1 MERHAEFLEFVWSR
15 RVHLFDESSAE
26 RELTADV
33 VRQVMQDALD
43 DFRER
48 VRLAVLR
55 LLEAIDHAGRF
66 FCGQFSPIQCLAED
80 VAAYLGKISGAEVR
94 VVDQPVAGLLP
105 IFVGCA
111 PEEVKLTKAT
121 EFGDTSVVDV
131 TAQRIVLHGES
142 RRVPWTKDCPR
153 YFALGIKD
161 VSIESAKVFTA
172 STWGMHRI
180 LTPKVMAELA
190 ERGYVTLAPDYP
202 YLGENKFD
210 PYQNGYVSCTMK
222 GIWNHMR
229 AIDLLQSLT
238 EVDGQR
244 IGVIGHSLGGH
255 NSLFLAAYDE
265 RVRCVVSCCG
275 YGTNEEYVKKHKFTG
290 GEGVRYYP
298 RIKELT
304 DGDVQRMPFDLV
316 EIAATLAPRP
326 FLTVAPLRDSNFPV
340 KGLTDAQHALTPLYK
355 LLAAKDRL
363 TFDFPDTEHT
373 FPRSSRDKA
382 YTWLD
387 RWLKPNEA
395 RPSAT
400 GK

>member
-1 MERHAEFLEFVWSR
+1 MPS
-15 RVHLFDESSAE
+15 
-26 RELTADV
+26 
-33 VRQVMQDALD
+33 

-48 VRLAVLR
+48 VRFAVLW
-55 LLEAIDHAGRF
+55 LLEAIDQAGHF
-66 FCGQFSPIQCLAED
+66 LVGQFSPIQCLAED

-190 ERGYVTLAPDYP
+190 ERGYVTLAP
-202 YLGENKFD
+202 
-210 PYQNGYVSCTMK
+210 
-222 GIWNHMR
+222 
-229 AIDLLQSLT
+229 
-238 EVDGQR
+238 
-244 IGVIGHSLGGH
+244 
-255 NSLFLAAYDE
+255 
-265 RVRCVVSCCG
+265 
-275 YGTNEEYVKKHKFTG
+275 
-290 GEGVRYYP
+290 
-298 RIKELT
+298 
-304 DGDVQRMPFDLV
+304 
-316 EIAATLAPRP
+316 RP

-355 LLAAKDRL
+355 LLAAEDRL